1 LPYFKGEVE
10 EGPRKKFYYWT
21 DDGQL
26 ANRRYGRWKM
36 VFMEKEGAGMS
47 EG

>member
-10 EGPRKKFYYWT
+10 EGPRKEFFYWT

-26 ANRRYGRWKM
+26 ANPRYGRWKM

-47 EG
+47 GG